1 MCPYKSTNRDLRV
14 GTQRASRTTRRAG
27 ASLRAHERKACA
39 RARRNPSSNALLVA
53 EFSVPSVLFGVP
65 AGSGRCSL
73 LLLLVHLR
81 VVAAIVT
88 VGRHHHRALS
98 SEGLGH
104 RLALPA
110 AAPTHRTPFSV
121 SLPSS
126 SPRLRQSSASWF
138 VVEYGARALHH
149 IGTVIGPAS
158 GANGTVWLS
167 V

>member
-1 MCPYKSTNRDLRV
+1 MVGMLVGYGRV
-14 GTQRASRTTRRAG
+14 ATAAVGCK
-27 ASLRAHERKACA
+27 EK
-39 RARRNPSSNALLVA
+39 VA
-53 EFSVPSVLFGVP
+53 FGIDV
-65 AGSGRCSL
+65 S
-73 LLLLVHLR
+73 
-81 VVAAIVT
+81 
-88 VGRHHHRALS
+88 
-98 SEGLGH
+98 
-104 RLALPA
+104 
-110 AAPTHRTPFSV
+110 PFSV